1 MAYLVDEAKHPSTFV
16 TEPIPQAVLD
26 AFDPR
31 RLYRPIGGDRW
42 PTNKWTVCK
51 ERNVA
56 FVGGGTNGNAAADEG
71 VPVTSWCT
79 LLVDGF
85 PVGVVFKD
93 GFELLDGKDP
103 KTGTRFHLDKMV
115 DVYLYLPAEVY
126 GRKEEIV
133 ALLEEARY
141 VNVRGPKLPW
151 VRGVVVELTEAL
163 LDTEYRSARH
173 AL

>member
-1 MAYLVDEAKHPSTFV
+1 M
-16 TEPIPQAVLD
+16 
-26 AFDPR
+26 
-31 RLYRPIGGDRW
+31 
-42 PTNKWTVCK
+42 
-51 ERNVA
+51 
-56 FVGGGTNGNAAADEG
+56 
-71 VPVTSWCT
+71 TSWCT

-133 ALLEEARY
+133 
-141 VNVRGPKLPW
+141 
-151 VRGVVVELTEAL
+151 ELVGGGTVCECERAQTPMGAWCGGRVDGGAPGHRVSERAPCHL
-163 LDTEYRSARH
+163 TI
-173 AL
+173 